1 VLLLCHLRRPLWAV
15 ALLLAGLPGAVAAQD
30 PSCEF
35 QEGTLGLNTIT
46 LAGGARITYLS
57 RPRIGC
63 PDGVRIRADSA
74 ISYSAQDLTHLI
86 GNVYFRDG
94 ARELRSREARYFPST
109 GRLQAQGDVRLEDLE
124 DGSVI
129 ENGDLVLLRQ
139 NDFRD
144 EEELTVTTS
153 ADGVRPRAT
162 LFVRPAPETTAVPDP
177 DTMGRAALDTVPGA
191 DGTAVVPESDT
202 LLGVDRAAAAPD
214 TAPVPD
220 TAAGAAPPDT
230 AAVLDPSADPA
241 LPDSTST
248 PAEPPSPWEVEADRL
263 HLVGEDRFEAVG
275 DAVIQRDS
283 IDATAARADYDG
295 AMGTLV
301 LRGAA
306 RLEGPAYDLAG
317 EEIVLTVPGGGI
329 REVTARRNGILT
341 GEDIRLDAP
350 VIHLFLVDGELDR
363 LVATPLPPAAVDSFP
378 EPDSLLLAQPVAT
391 AEAFVLTA
399 DSVDVRAPGQELDRI
414 HAVGTARG
422 VSMSRDSLNVEA
434 LPKLARQ
441 DWLEGDTIIATFRPA
456 APGERSQTEAGAGS
470 DDYVLE
476 ELVAVGSARSLYR
489 LLPSDS
495 TARAGEDPPAVHYV
509 TGSRITVAMRSGDVE
524 HMEVEGPSQGFHL
537 EPRPAVPAAVD
548 TLPADTSGAAPPPDT
563 LPADTTGPSSTP
575 AAPPPDTLS
584 ARGASGHTLPS
595 GGAPGEHASPDPGPG
610 PRTVAAATGDGSRS
624 PVLTARR
631 EPPAPGS
638 LLQRR
643 RRVRPAPPEPRLAGE
658 RLRTTRRT
666 TRRAPAPTHARGGF
680 PAGFP
685 EVAR

>member
-1 VLLLCHLRRPLWAV
+1 MFRPRRPRRPLWPV
-15 ALLLAGLPGAVAAQD
+15 WLLLLVLPAPVAAQD

-35 QEGTLGLNTIT
+35 MEGTLGLNTIT

-94 ARELRSREARYFPST
+94 TRELRSREARYFPST

-124 DGSVI
+124 DGSII

-139 NDFRD
+139 TDFRD

-162 LFVRPAPETTAVPDP
+162 LFVRPPPDTAAPPAPDTTAVVGVPATGPDM
-177 DTMGRAALDTVPGA
+177 DSTTV
-191 DGTAVVPESDT
+191 
-202 LLGVDRAAAAPD
+202 AAAPD
-214 TAPVPD
+214 TVPGVDRTTAVAPSDTLTGADTATVAPGVPPVPD
-220 TAAGAAPPDT
+220 TTTVAARPDPAT
-230 AAVLDPSADPA
+230 VADPSAVPA
-241 LPDSTST
+241 SP
-248 PAEPPSPWEVEADRL
+248 PGPEEPQSPWEVEADRL

-295 AMGTLV
+295 AMGTL
-301 LRGAA
+301 LLQGAA
-306 RLEGPAYDLAG
+306 RLEGPEWDLSG
-317 EEIVLTVPGGGI
+317 EQIVLTVPAGGI

-350 VIHLFLVDGELDR
+350 VIHLFLVEGELDR
-363 LVATPLPPAAVDSFP
+363 LVATPLPPAAADSFP

-434 LPKLARQ
+434 LPELARH

-456 APGERSQTEAGAGS
+456 ARGEPSQAAGGS
-470 DDYVLE
+470 GADDYVLE

-509 TGSRITVAMRSGDVE
+509 TGTRITVAMQAGDVE
-524 HMEVEGPSQGFHL
+524 SMEVEGPSQGFHL
-537 EPRPAVPAAVD
+537 EPRPAVPAA
-548 TLPADTSGAAPPPDT
+548 PDT
-563 LPADTTGPSSTP
+563 LPADTTG
-575 AAPPPDTLS
+575 APPAPDTLPGDPTGPPS
-584 ARGASGHTLPS
+584 TPDAPRPDTVPTGGASGGALPV
-595 GGAPGEHASPDPGPG
+595 GGSRGQEAGPDPDRPG
-610 PRTVAAATGDGSRS
+610 TP
-624 PVLTARR
+624 
-631 EPPAPGS
+631 
-638 LLQRR
+638 
-643 RRVRPAPPEPRLAGE
+643 
-658 RLRTTRRT
+658 
-666 TRRAPAPTHARGGF
+666 RRAPARTPGG
-680 PAGFP
+680 PGLPVASP
-685 EVAR
+685 EGAP